1 LVALQSLY
9 ASLYVKEKPING
21 TWIPT
26 WLVRATGTEAR
37 AAVLAEL
44 LWWFEPAF
52 SDARRQERASSSN
65 RTAKLRAR
73 ARVYDA
79 GGLQWLAISIRR
91 LAARTMLSASTTAGA
106 LRWLKSEGLL
116 AVEPGKNRIIRIRP
130 NGRAIAQAFFSATHS
145 EVAQHEFL
153 HPDATRTEWTGSMTQ
168 SEAMHRAPGVTVHN
182 VFVSAFGGDHFRA
195 RLLCQILFRFLDRRG
210 HCAAVTKIGDEVW
223 WVTTDRQLAEELG
236 VGAKKVRRG
245 LDALIRDGLVHKLI
259 RPSGFR
265 SGGERRWVVHLRPD
279 MPNIQRVIESFHG
292 TAAPSSKGET
302 L

>member
-1 LVALQSLY
+1 MHPSSTQPADQIGNAHSAQPANNSNTARQKRKPRNPPWFDPHNPGLGGEAAGPPPDGRVGLIGIDENESTQVGDEPLSFDEEDGDTNEDRTREFGLGQNDQTNEREQPHGHCDDDRSVDPEAARLVALQSLY

-116 AVEPGKNRIIRIRP
+116 AVEPGKIGSLGS
-130 NGRAIAQAFFSATHS
+130 GRMA
-145 EVAQHEFL
+145 
-153 HPDATRTEWTGSMTQ
+153 
-168 SEAMHRAPGVTVHN
+168 
-182 VFVSAFGGDHFRA
+182 A
-195 RLLCQILFRFLDRRG
+195 R
-210 HCAAVTKIGDEVW
+210 
-223 WVTTDRQLAEELG
+223 
-236 VGAKKVRRG
+236 
-245 LDALIRDGLVHKLI
+245 
-259 RPSGFR
+259 
-265 SGGERRWVVHLRPD
+265 
-279 MPNIQRVIESFHG
+279 
-292 TAAPSSKGET
+292 
-302 L
+302 